1 MTDIEAV
8 VNIGPVLA
16 KELRA
21 AGITSRDA
29 LQQLGAMKAWE
40 RLSQV
45 NPDRDCASSLLALE
59 GAIRG
64 ARWMELPEADR
75 KRIAAYAA
83 RAKRPSG

>member
-1 MTDIEAV
+1 MTDIEDV

-40 RLSQV
+40 RLSKV
-45 NPDRDCASSLLALE
+45 NPDRDCASSLLVLE
-59 GAIRG
+59 GALQG
-64 ARWMELPEADR
+64 VRWMDLPDADR
-75 KRIAAYAA
+75 KQIAAYAA
-83 RAKRPSG
+83 QVRRSST